1 MPEAHKHTLFQFQ
14 SRQVPTQKIR
24 QSNVNES
31 DFLILNRV
39 LKTLFFYFDLKEL
52 KFNFSVFMCKEMFIL
67 ISENSPKQGGWN

>member
-24 QSNVNES
+24 QSNANES
-31 DFLILNRV
+31 DFLILNSFKNFV
-39 LKTLFFYFDLKEL
+39 FYFDLKKL

-67 ISENSPKQGGWN
+67 ISENSPKEGG

>member
-31 DFLILNRV
+31 DFLILNSFKNFV
-39 LKTLFFYFDLKEL
+39 FYFDLKEL